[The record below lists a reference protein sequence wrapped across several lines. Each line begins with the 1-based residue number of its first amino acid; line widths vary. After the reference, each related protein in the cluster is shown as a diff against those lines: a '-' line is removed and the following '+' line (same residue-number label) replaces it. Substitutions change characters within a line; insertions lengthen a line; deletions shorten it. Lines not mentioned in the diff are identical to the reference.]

1 MPIVNELVMNQKIN
15 RAGLIDR
22 SERPF
27 NINIFIKKISLRKIN
42 CKNVH
47 PTQKVKNKIEENS
60 FTLIQ

>member
-27 NINIFIKKISLRKIN
+27 NILIFLSKKLA
-42 CKNVH
+42 
-47 PTQKVKNKIEENS
+47 
-60 FTLIQ
+60 